1 MYSEITRYIKKLAIL
16 SIPFFLFLAWYV
28 VLDPF
33 EVIWHYD
40 DYYKDRGVRLSLNQG
55 YVGVSNFDNH
65 YNRFKW
71 DSFILGNS
79 RSRYWEIKDWE
90 ELLPAQSK
98 GYHLDAHGE
107 TMIGL
112 LKKVEWLD
120 KKGISIRNVLIC
132 LDTDILTHIE
142 PLEGHIFMM
151 PPQLV
156 SQKSFFG
163 FQFENF
169 KVFCNFEFI
178 KTCFSMW
185 FSQKENADIT
195 DLITGEIFDYDY
207 SRNQI
212 TLTPTERKIEE
223 GEYYSEGMVEKMFGN
238 KQYPDSISPM
248 CIKTEERD
256 ILQKIAGIMKDH
268 HTDCRIVVNP
278 RYNQIRMNPQDVLE
292 MKKIFGEDRVYDY
305 SGVNEIT
312 NDFHNYYESS
322 HYRSSVAK
330 KMMNEIYGG

>member
-65 YNRFKW
+65 YNQFKW

-90 ELLPAQSK
+90 EVLPSQSR

-107 TMIGL
+107 TMFGL
-112 LKKVEWLD
+112 LKRFEWLD
-120 KKGISIRNVLIC
+120 EKNIPIKNVLIC
-132 LDTDILTHIE
+132 LDTDMLCKME
-142 PLEGHIFMM
+142 SSNEHIFMIA
-151 PPQLV
+151 PQLV
-156 SQKSFFG
+156 NYKNYFSF
-163 FQFENF
+163 QLTNF
-169 KVFCNFEFI
+169 KVFCNYEFI
-178 KTCFSMW
+178 KTCFAMW
-185 FSQKENADIT
+185 FSPNAKTDIA

-207 SRNQI
+207 TKNQI
-212 TLTPTERKIEE
+212 SLTPTEKKIKQ
-223 GEYYSEGMVEKMFGN
+223 GEYYTAELVNRMFIN
-238 KQYPDSISPM
+238 KQYPDSISPRY
-248 CIKTEERD
+248 IKEPQKQV
-256 ILQKIAGIMKDH
+256 LHKIANIMKKH
-268 HTDCRIVVNP
+268 HTDYRVVINP

-292 MKKIFGEDRVYDY
+292 MKKILGEDRVYDY